1 MRNRMLMLS
10 QVVFFILI
18 FCLELT
24 VAGVCSSHSEWDEM
38 IEKYGPVP
46 KEILEPLFGEEEE
59 MRQNDSVVKQILR
72 KVDFLRIT
80 RPTHMAHSCISRQ
93 DRIMHAIN
101 FYNSDNSDLYKEL
114 NPSDLV
120 DPESPLLK
128 GKYLESKIV
137 NVDDNCVLRSYGD
150 LSELGIIYCEYHG
163 IRTAYQN
170 SARAASEYT
179 PKVGIQRHPE
189 LLVIWLL
196 MLGLSSLLLVY
207 RVVRFLRKAS

>member
-24 VAGVCSSHSEWDEM
+24 VAGVYASGSWDET
-38 IEKYGPVP
+38 IKKYGPVP
-46 KEILEPLFGEEEE
+46 KEILEPPLGEEEDS
-59 MRQNDSVVKQILR
+59 RQNDSVVNQILQ
-72 KVDFLRIT
+72 KVGLTHR
-80 RPTHMAHSCISRQ
+80 THMAHYCISNQ
-93 DRIMHAIN
+93 DWVMHAIN
-101 FYNSDNSDLYKEL
+101 CYNSENSVLYKEL

-128 GKYLESKIV
+128 GKYLKSKIV

-150 LSELGIIYCEYHG
+150 LSEYGIIYCEYHG
-163 IRTAYQN
+163 IKTEYQN
-170 SARAASEYT
+170 ELRAVSGYI

-189 LLVIWLL
+189 LLVICLL
-196 MLGLSSLLLVY
+196 MLGLGSLLLVY
-207 RVVRFLRKAS
+207 KVVSFLRKAS

>member
-1 MRNRMLMLS
+1 MFMFS
-10 QVVFFILI
+10 KVAFFILI
-18 FCLELT
+18 LCLELT
-24 VAGVCSSHSEWDEM
+24 VAGVCSSHSEWNAM
-38 IEKYGPVP
+38 IKKYGPVP
-46 KEILEPLFGEEEE
+46 KEILEPPLGEEEE

-80 RPTHMAHSCISRQ
+80 RPTHVAHYCISTQ
-93 DRIMHAIN
+93 NNVMHAIEC
-101 FYNSDNSDLYKEL
+101 YNSDNSVLYKEL

-128 GKYLESKIV
+128 GKYLRSKIV
-137 NVDDNCVLRSYGD
+137 NVDAKCVFRSYGD

-163 IRTAYQN
+163 IRNAYQN
-170 SARAASEYT
+170 EARAASGYT
-179 PKVGIQRHPE
+179 PKTVIQRHPE